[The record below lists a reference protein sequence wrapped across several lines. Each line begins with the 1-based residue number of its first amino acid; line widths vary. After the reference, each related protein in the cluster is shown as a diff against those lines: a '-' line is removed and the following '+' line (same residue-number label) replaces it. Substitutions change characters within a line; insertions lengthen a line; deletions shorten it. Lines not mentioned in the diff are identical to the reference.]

1 MFILSAIHRGFI
13 ARFWQFLFLVT
24 FSGFIVHVAG
34 FKGDAA
40 RTTQLVS
47 EIRSGILD
55 PETGF
60 IGKNGLTDANG
71 CVHWHYIK
79 VEKNLA
85 FWNSGGGGDITERLQ
100 AVIDLVLSIND
111 TAAVHYEQTTI
122 HSEALREV
130 LKLTRATEDI
140 ISRKFKQLE
149 EKHEKALQQSLL
161 RFDSIDGQVASVAK
175 QVNETAVIVEALRVI
190 VTEIQTMLRAWVN
203 PERWI
208 ASGRMLWTV
217 GYLGYYTHGR
227 RPTLKLLIIFVICM
241 GLDLYHFY
249 VNANLVADFFIRT
262 HESHW
267 GEWIKTAISLL
278 LGFIVKEWGYDP
290 QLKEMR
296 IDTIDRNTTETR
308 CDAAETKAMVK
319 TLVQRSSPQP
329 PPAYSPSAPSASDAD
344 SDSET
349 VSLPVADSDEGKV
362 ERERPVS
369 PLSKSPA
376 PVTLLGASKR
386 ILWTFDE
393 NPTLKWAQS

>member
-1 MFILSAIHRGFI
+1 
-13 ARFWQFLFLVT
+13 
-24 FSGFIVHVAG
+24 
-34 FKGDAA
+34 
-40 RTTQLVS
+40 
-47 EIRSGILD
+47 
-55 PETGF
+55 
-60 IGKNGLTDANG
+60 
-71 CVHWHYIK
+71 
-79 VEKNLA
+79 
-85 FWNSGGGGDITERLQ
+85 
-100 AVIDLVLSIND
+100 LVLSIND
-111 TAAVHYEQTTI
+111 TAAAQYQLTNI
-122 HSEALREV
+122 HSAAIHEL
-130 LKLTRATEDI
+130 LGLSRAVEDTMT
-140 ISRKFKQLE
+140 RKFKQLE

-175 QVNETAVIVEALRVI
+175 KVNETAVIVEALRVI

-208 ASGRMLWTV
+208 AAGRMLWTV

-249 VNANLVADFFIRT
+249 ANANLVADFFIRT

-319 TLVQRSSPQP
+319 TLVRRSSPP
-329 PPAYSPSAPSASDAD
+329 SPPSAPSASDAD
-344 SDSET
+344 SDSEPA
-349 VSLPVADSDEGKV
+349 SLPVADSDEGKV
-362 ERERPVS
+362 EPERPVS
-369 PLSKSPA
+369 PLSKSPS
-376 PVTLLGASKR
+376 PVVLLGASKR
-386 ILWTFDE
+386 LKWKFDE
-393 NPTLKWAQS
+393 TPTLKWAQS